1 MSQINLS
8 ISQLHK
14 AYSNG
19 ELSPATLIKQLT
31 EQANQQEAVW
41 LHVLSAQELAPYL
54 KALES
59 KSLETHPLYGVPFA
73 IKDNIDLAGI
83 PTTAACPEFT
93 YTPEN
98 SAFVVEQLIAAGAIP
113 IGKTNLDQFATG
125 LVGTRSPFGETPNAF
140 NPDYIS
146 GGSSSGS
153 AVATASGMVSFALG
167 TDTAGSGRVPACF
180 NNLVGVKPSKGLLS
194 NTGMVPACKS
204 IDCMS
209 IFALDATDA
218 NKVLQVAAKYDPQD
232 SYSRK
237 NPPANQQPVIVK
249 HAFNF
254 AVPLPE
260 QLNFF
265 GDEGYKNEFVKAVNE
280 LQNMGGVKKELDF
293 SPLFEAATLLY
304 EGPWVSERYLATQ
317 HLIEN
322 NPQALLDVT
331 RTIISGGIKPLA
343 IDCFS
348 ALYKLQAF
356 KQQADLLVSQA
367 DFVVTPTA
375 GRHFTRSEVREKP
388 IELNSQLGYYTN
400 FMNLLDYSAVAVP
413 TSFTANSM
421 PFGVT
426 LFSFAMEDQ
435 KLLGYANKIMQHNA
449 LPLGATKH
457 PFIATELDTSKN
469 TGFID
474 IAVCGAHLS
483 GMPLNSQLIERDAK
497 LVTKT
502 RSAKCYKMFAIK
514 GSIERPALVKAQQNA
529 NDFELEVWRMPSE
542 HFASFVQ
549 GISDPLGIGQVTL
562 ADESQVTGFI
572 AQSHAQSGK
581 DISEY
586 GSWRKYIAAK

>member
-19 ELSPATLIKQLT
+19 ELSPATLIKELT

-41 LHVLSAQELAPYL
+41 LHVLSAQEPAPYL

-98 SAFVVEQLIAAGAIP
+98 SAFVVEQLIEAGAIP

-140 NPDYIS
+140 DPDYIS

-237 NPPANQQPVIVK
+237 NPPANQQPVLVK
-249 HAFNF
+249 HAFSF

-260 QLNFF
+260 QLKFF
-265 GDEGYKNEFVKAVNE
+265 GDEGYKNEFAKAVNE
-280 LQNMGGVKKELDF
+280 LQNMGALKK
-293 SPLFEAATLLY
+293 S
-304 EGPWVSERYLATQ
+304 S
-317 HLIEN
+317 
-322 NPQALLDVT
+322 
-331 RTIISGGIKPLA
+331 
-343 IDCFS
+343 
-348 ALYKLQAF
+348 
-356 KQQADLLVSQA
+356 
-367 DFVVTPTA
+367 
-375 GRHFTRSEVREKP
+375 
-388 IELNSQLGYYTN
+388 
-400 FMNLLDYSAVAVP
+400 
-413 TSFTANSM
+413 
-421 PFGVT
+421 
-426 LFSFAMEDQ
+426 
-435 KLLGYANKIMQHNA
+435 
-449 LPLGATKH
+449 
-457 PFIATELDTSKN
+457 
-469 TGFID
+469 
-474 IAVCGAHLS
+474 
-483 GMPLNSQLIERDAK
+483 
-497 LVTKT
+497 
-502 RSAKCYKMFAIK
+502 
-514 GSIERPALVKAQQNA
+514 
-529 NDFELEVWRMPSE
+529 
-542 HFASFVQ
+542 
-549 GISDPLGIGQVTL
+549 TL
-562 ADESQVTGFI
+562 AHYLKLPHFFTKGL
-572 AQSHAQSGK
+572 G
-581 DISEY
+581 
-586 GSWRKYIAAK
+586 